1 MIRKCFKLVL
11 VLSVLICSNLIG
23 DDSTKKIKE
32 LKDVKTDQDFNIF
45 FAFYY
50 LNPRPDLINNSLKF
64 IVLKELNKDGG
75 FEKHFVS
82 FYSYVF
88 KQQPQELDNFLKK
101 IPKITDDDI
110 YNICVALYFS
120 NSNEANL
127 KIDELVKKI
136 SNEQVF
142 LSIKKI
148 RESEPKEFLDYKQIT
163 PFLLDVYWRRYF
175 VSGNNEY
182 IKKIIAATKENKS
195 NFGTIAV
202 YTSAQWS
209 LKANARVH
217 RRIYNLCKSEYENAD
232 DDVKIFLAEV
242 VKAGCENE

>member
-82 FYSYVF
+82 FYSYLF
-88 KQQPQELDNFLKK
+88 KQQPQEIDNFLKK
-101 IPKITDDDI
+101 
-110 YNICVALYFS
+110 C
-120 NSNEANL
+120 
-127 KIDELVKKI
+127 
-136 SNEQVF
+136 
-142 LSIKKI
+142 
-148 RESEPKEFLDYKQIT
+148 
-163 PFLLDVYWRRYF
+163 
-175 VSGNNEY
+175 
-182 IKKIIAATKENKS
+182 
-195 NFGTIAV
+195 
-202 YTSAQWS
+202 
-209 LKANARVH
+209 
-217 RRIYNLCKSEYENAD
+217 
-232 DDVKIFLAEV
+232 
-242 VKAGCENE
+242 